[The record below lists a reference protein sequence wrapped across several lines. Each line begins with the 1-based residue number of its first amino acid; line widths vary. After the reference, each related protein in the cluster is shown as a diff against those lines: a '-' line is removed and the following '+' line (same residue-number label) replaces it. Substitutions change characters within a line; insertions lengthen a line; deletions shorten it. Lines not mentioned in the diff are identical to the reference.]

1 MLLDKLHS
9 ELTAALKEKR
19 AFEVGV
25 LRLLTAAAH
34 NRAIEKRPLR
44 RVEGEASGQ
53 GKGDQLTDEEVLEV
67 LKKEAKKRKESIQL
81 FTQGNRRDLA
91 ENEAKELALIE
102 RYLPAELSEK
112 EVRAH
117 VEKVFASG
125 AVSAEQGFGVVMK
138 EVMKELKGKA
148 DAGLVSKVVKEKIG

>member
-1 MLLDKLHS
+1 M
-9 ELTAALKEKR
+9 
-19 AFEVGV
+19 
-25 LRLLTAAAH
+25 
-34 NRAIEKRPLR
+34 
-44 RVEGEASGQ
+44 
-53 GKGDQLTDEEVLEV
+53 

-117 VEKVFASG
+117 VEKVFAAG

>member
-34 NRAIEKRPLR
+34 NRAIEKR
-44 RVEGEASGQ
+44 GQ

-117 VEKVFASG
+117 VEKVFAAG

>member
-1 MLLDKLHS
+1 MLIDKLHS

-34 NRAIEKRPLR
+34 NRAIEKR
-44 RVEGEASGQ
+44 GQ

>member
-34 NRAIEKRPLR
+34 NRAIEKR
-44 RVEGEASGQ
+44 GQ

>member
-1 MLLDKLHS
+1 MLLEKLHS
-9 ELTAALKEKR
+9 ELTAAQKGKR
-19 AFEVGV
+19 AFELGV

-34 NRAIEKRPLR
+34 NRAIEKR
-44 RVEGEASGQ
+44 GQ
-53 GKGDQLTDEEVLEV
+53 GKGDELTDEEVLEV

-102 RYLPAELSEK
+102 RYLPAELSE
-112 EVRAH
+112 EAVRLH
-117 VEKVFASG
+117 VEKVLASG

-138 EVMKELKGKA
+138 EAMKELKGKA
-148 DAGLVSKVVKEKIG
+148 DAGLVSKIVKEKIGG